1 MPALKKLPFF
11 NANGLKFL
19 GAFLM
24 VIDHIGMLFFPRQM
38 IWRILGRL
46 SMPLFAFALSEGCR
60 YTRNKTKHF
69 LLLFALAVICQTVY
83 YFFDGSLYMSILV
96 TFSLATLCI
105 YAMQFMKK
113 QIFENAKPSAQALS
127 VALFIGAI
135 VLTSCICNL
144 NKFNEDFA
152 VDYGVWGCMTPVFA
166 SLFDFH
172 QIPAPAVLKKLDCL
186 PLRVLCLGLGL
197 LGVALDH
204 LPATLPFFAL
214 GAILILLLYNGE
226 KGKWKT
232 KYFFYLF
239 YPLHLVL
246 LEGIWLF
253 IYIW

>member
-1 MPALKKLPFF
+1 MVALKKLRFI
-11 NANGLKFL
+11 NTNGLKFL

-24 VIDHIGMLFFPRQM
+24 VIDHIGMLFFPHQLV
-38 IWRILGRL
+38 WRIIGRL

-69 LLLFALAVICQTVY
+69 LLLFTLALVCQTVY
-83 YFFDGSLYMSILV
+83 YFFDGSLYMNILV

-113 QIFENAKPSAQALS
+113 KIFENAKKSTQALS
-127 VALFIGAI
+127 VLLFIGAI
-135 VLTSCICNL
+135 TFTACVCNL
-144 NKFNEDFA
+144 TKFNENF
-152 VDYGVWGCMTPVFA
+152 VIDYGFWGCMTPVLA

-172 QIPAPAVLKKLDCL
+172 QIPAPVLMKKLDCL

-197 LGVALDH
+197 LGIAIEH
-204 LPATLPFFAL
+204 LPTTLPFFAL
-214 GAILILLLYNGE
+214 GGIFILLLYSGE

-239 YPLHLVL
+239 YPLHLVV
-246 LEGIWLF
+246 LEGVWLF
-253 IYIW
+253 IYVW